1 MSLSR
6 RLLLLGVLAVGAVAA
21 GLAWLR
27 PAVQPPPRSAPLLP
41 ASVPPVSPTPP
52 PGVFQRLWS
61 RPVADFQ
68 SAALSPDGGQWALIA
83 RPKRTV
89 SLWSRSGKLLWQR
102 DAAGMTQT
110 AVSRDG
116 AWTLTWAAL
125 DPTQKKLAIRRG
137 KDGAQVIERALDGA
151 VWSVDVAASGKAA
164 VVTTGSRTLLWVALG
179 DRPAVQTRRLS
190 GLGTGLALSADA
202 AMLAVGTWDES
213 GIALQ
218 MPTGETLWQYPS
230 DPAARKAQA
239 TRLFETQLS
248 ANGNWVL
255 GLSCANA
262 RQSDGMV
269 SLWRRGG
276 RGTPLWAYA
285 LGAETFHPRAQ
296 ISRDGETIAVT
307 YGRQIARADAGF
319 MERQLL
325 VLDRLGNV
333 RVKTGGLLFTPI
345 LIALAPDGGQII
357 VSDSRRTLYQLD
369 SAGRLTGRKIAF
381 PGLIRQTSLSEDGRS
396 LLVYT
401 GDGTLSLLK
410 LF

>member
-6 RLLLLGVLAVGAVAA
+6 RLLLGMLAVGAVAA
-21 GLAWLR
+21 GLAWPR
-27 PAVQPPPRSAPLLP
+27 TAVQPPPRSAPLSP
-41 ASVPPVSPTPP
+41 APAPSAAPP

-68 SAALSPDGGQWALIA
+68 SAALSPDGGRWALLA
-83 RPKRTV
+83 GPKRTV
-89 SLWSRSGKLLWQR
+89 SLWSRSGKLLWRR
-102 DAAGMTQT
+102 DAAGMTQA

-116 AWTLTWAAL
+116 AWVLTWAAL
-125 DPTQKKLAIRRG
+125 DPTQKKLTIRRG
-137 KDGAQVIERALDGA
+137 LDGAQMAARMLDGA
-151 VWSVDVAASGKAA
+151 VWSVALAANGEAA
-164 VVTTGSRTLLWVALG
+164 VVTTGSRTLLWIALG
-179 DRPAVQTRRLS
+179 GDRLAVRTRRMN
-190 GLGTGLALSADA
+190 GLGTGLALSRDGTA
-202 AMLAVGTWDES
+202 LAVGTWDDS
-213 GIALQ
+213 GVALQ
-218 MPTGETLWQYPS
+218 TPTGKTLWQYPS
-230 DPAARKAQA
+230 DPAARKALT
-239 TRLFETQLS
+239 TRLFETQMS
-248 ANGNWVL
+248 ADGNWVL

-269 SLWRRGG
+269 SLWQRGE
-276 RGTPLWAYA
+276 RGMPLWTYA
-285 LGAETFHPRAQ
+285 LGADTFGPRAQ
-296 ISRDGETIAVT
+296 ISRDGEVIAVT

-325 VLDRLGNV
+325 VLDRQGNA
-333 RVKTGGLLFTPI
+333 RVKTGGLLFTPM
-345 LIALAPDGGQII
+345 LVALAADGGQIV

-369 SAGRLTGRKIAF
+369 STGRLTGRKIVF